1 MRLHYYKPDWRGN
14 LGRYDGYYKTGKL
27 VDLRF
32 LAMLRGDEF
41 DSIDYLV
48 IGDRDLLVMADIFD
62 LAIVTAAHFLQIRS
76 IIDLNTAID

>member
-1 MRLHYYKPDWRGN
+1 
-14 LGRYDGYYKTGKL
+14 
-27 VDLRF
+27 
-32 LAMLRGDEF
+32 MLRGHEF

-62 LAIVTAAHFLQIRS
+62 LAIVTAAQFLQIRS